1 MIKIEDITEEQK
13 DFLYEIIVDTKFE
26 VFLINKHIENVNS
39 EFKDKFGIDLNFS
52 FDDFEDLFN
61 FLELRH
67 CENCGMVES
76 YDNGGGTID
85 EMDCCGECYN
95 ETADRLEED
104 NEDEED

>member
-13 DFLYEIIVDTKFE
+13 DF
-26 VFLINKHIENVNS
+26 
-39 EFKDKFGIDLNFS
+39 
-52 FDDFEDLFN
+52 LFN

-85 EMDCCGECYN
+85 EMVCCGECYN